1 VCLGS
6 INREFHFDELI
17 KLEAYFEFNDCHADE
32 GGIYTNK
39 EMFYN
44 NRQYY
49 VYILTNYQKTVLYT
63 GVTNNL
69 AQRIIEHYLD
79 KGNVKTF
86 TGKYNCFYLVYYEC
100 TQYINNA
107 ILREK
112 EIKGWRREKKMELIE
127 SLNPGLKFLNH
138 ELLGEWPPTST
149 SHRGS
154 AY

>member
-1 VCLGS
+1 
-6 INREFHFDELI
+6 
-17 KLEAYFEFNDCHADE
+17 
-32 GGIYTNK
+32 
-39 EMFYN
+39 MFYN

-49 VYILTNYQKTVLYT
+49 VYVVTNYKKSVLYT

-69 AQRIIEHYLD
+69 EQRIIEHYLNKD
-79 KGNVKTF
+79 DPKTF

-112 EIKGWRREKKMELIE
+112 EIKGWSRKKKDELIK
-127 SLNPGLKFLNH
+127 SVNPSLKFLNY
-138 ELLGEWPPTST
+138 ELLGEWPPRIT
-149 SHRGS
+149 SHRGK

>member
-1 VCLGS
+1 MPITKTIKECSGTK
-6 INREFHFDELI
+6 INFIL
-17 KLEAYFEFNDCHADE
+17 KDCHADE
-32 GGIYTNK
+32 GGIYTK
-39 EMFYN
+39 RIMFYN

-69 AQRIIEHYLD
+69 EQRIIEHYLD
-79 KGNVKTF
+79 KGDIKTF

-107 ILREK
+107 IAREK
-112 EIKGWRREKKMELIE
+112 EVKGWNRKKKGELIG
-127 SLNPGLKFLNH
+127 SFNPSWKFLNH
-138 ELLGEWPPTST
+138 EILSEWPPTNAI
-149 SHRGS
+149 HRGK

>member
-1 VCLGS
+1 
-6 INREFHFDELI
+6 
-17 KLEAYFEFNDCHADE
+17 
-32 GGIYTNK
+32 
-39 EMFYN
+39 MFYN

-69 AQRIIEHYLD
+69 EQRIIEYYLD
-79 KGNVKTF
+79 KGNTKTF

-107 ILREK
+107 IAREK
-112 EIKGWRREKKMELIE
+112 EIKGWNRKKKEELIKTF
-127 SLNPGLKFLNH
+127 NPLLKFLNH
-138 ELLGEWPPTST
+138 EVLGEGPPTDVT
-149 SHRGS
+149 HRGK